1 MRKTF
6 GEFAFLIYGFG
17 IAVII
22 NKCVHNQSKYIQQI
36 TFMITLA
43 IIIFV
48 CLHIEN
54 RMYKKDKIGGGKM
67 QKQKKYIN
75 CYPRF

>member
-54 RMYKKDKIGGGKM
+54 RMYKKRKNRGR
-67 QKQKKYIN
+67 KKCKSKEIY
-75 CYPRF
+75 